1 MARFAEMARHVYV
14 EIAEKEFALPGRKQT
29 VSRISTITGLTR
41 KDVTRVQATETG
53 TQLSIPSVTTGQ
65 PG

>member
-1 MARFAEMARHVYV
+1 
-14 EIAEKEFALPGRKQT
+14 

-53 TQLSIPSVTTGQ
+53 NPTVDTSVTTGQ
-65 PG
+65 PGVIGGWVRR